1 MIERRKEKRVYG
13 IAVRRITGRIRPGY
27 TVAVINLSPS
37 GALVEGQRPF
47 PPGRRVDVHLAE
59 DGLRVLIRALV
70 THCFV
75 ALVDAESITYR
86 AGLLFEERVES
97 RERQT
102 PVVYSVPELDRPVVP
117 TPGQPLPW
125 SMHQAAE
132 SPQETGGRP

>member
-1 MIERRKEKRVYG
+1 MIERRKENRVYG
-13 IAVRRITGRIRPGY
+13 TALRRITGRIRPGY
-27 TVAVINLSPS
+27 PVAVINLSPS

-86 AGLLFEERVES
+86 AGLLFEEGVES

-102 PVVYSVPELDRPVVP
+102 PVGYSVPELDPPFVP
-117 TPGQPLPW
+117 ICGQSLPW
-125 SMHQAAE
+125 FMHREVAPAHE
-132 SPQETGGRP
+132 RDGRP